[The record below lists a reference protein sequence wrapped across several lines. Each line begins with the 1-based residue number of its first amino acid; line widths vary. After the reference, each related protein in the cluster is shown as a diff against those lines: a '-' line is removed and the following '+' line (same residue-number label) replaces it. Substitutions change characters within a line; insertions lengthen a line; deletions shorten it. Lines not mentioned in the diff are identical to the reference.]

1 MVITVSLDQI
11 DFTCSMTMES
21 FFFVPI
27 VWVCCPVCYLKLA
40 WSSILLMRL
49 GCFGFAMEVKKGLKL
64 EKGTQTKENLMGRL
78 PPADMFVQMRVVER
92 KIKGII

>member
-21 FFFVPI
+21 FFFVS
-27 VWVCCPVCYLKLA
+27 VEWVSCPVCYLKLA
-40 WSSILLMRL
+40 WSSILLKRL
-49 GCFGFAMEVKKGLKL
+49 GCFGLAMEVEKGLRL
-64 EKGTQTKENLMGRL
+64 EKGTQTKESQMERL
-78 PPADMFVQMRVVER
+78 VHADMFVQMRGIER